1 MLTEPRAS
9 IDRPEIGAAWRL
21 DLPRTEWH
29 RPLTV
34 LAIVLAGLSVVAL
47 VGYLVD
53 PRELVGRPLWEKPLK
68 FALSGALYALT
79 WAWIIGHFSRWRRVA
94 WWAGTVITVTLAV
107 ELVIIVG
114 FAAAG
119 MRSHFMVDTPLATT
133 AWAIMA
139 AAITTLWGATF
150 VAGLALWRNPGGDPA
165 RRTAIRAAVA
175 LSLLGMALGFLM
187 TGPTPAQ
194 LDDFQ
199 GVAGAHTV
207 GLADGGPGLPLLGWS
222 TVAGDLR
229 IPHFIG
235 MHALQAILLLALALE
250 LAARRVPALADAE
263 TRRRLVIVGSSAFL
277 AVIAIVT
284 QQALRGQPIVA
295 PEALTLSLG
304 IGTVALALASA
315 IAVLVSRRV
324 ARAGASRAC

>member
-9 IDRPEIGAAWRL
+9 VDRPEIGAAWRL

-68 FALSGALYALT
+68 FAISGALYAVT

-139 AAITTLWGATF
+139 AAITTLWVATI

-187 TGPTPAQ
+187 TGPTAGQ

-284 QQALRGQPIVA
+284 QQALRGQSIVA
-295 PEALTLSLG
+295 PDALTLSLG
-304 IGTVALALASA
+304 IATAVLAVAFS
-315 IAVLVSRRV
+315 IAVLVAPRG
-324 ARAGASRAC
+324 ARGHR